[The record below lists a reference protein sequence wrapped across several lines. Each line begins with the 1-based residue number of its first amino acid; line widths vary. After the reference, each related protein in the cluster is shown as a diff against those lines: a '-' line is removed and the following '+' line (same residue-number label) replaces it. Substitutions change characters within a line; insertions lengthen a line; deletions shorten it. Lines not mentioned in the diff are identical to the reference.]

1 MISTSVVGLCGLIV
15 CSFMPGNYLPAL
27 LALRGLLFVTAAATP
42 AAQAPA
48 AAAVDPAELKPGL
61 IAEYRE
67 REINGQAGRRLYRL
81 EPTVALLL
89 GSGESVHPR
98 LRDLG
103 TARWRGHVNLTRAG
117 PYRFSADLHGG
128 SVTVRLGGQVV
139 LQGRADAQ
147 PVRID
152 GPEIV
157 LDGGVFPLEVVFT
170 GERDELRCTLWW
182 QGPGYIREPL
192 NSRYVGHLPAERPPQ
207 WREELQQEHGRYL
220 FEELSCLRCHRPASP
235 PEPTPQQAQ
244 PHQAQPNK
252 AQPHQ
257 TQLAA
262 MARTLAD
269 RPAPKLAELGRRVYP
284 GWLDA
289 WLADPARLRP
299 HTTMP
304 QLFAADERGRAERY
318 AIVQYFV
325 AKAGQTL
332 QPPPKPLLPSNEWRQ
347 SVTRGR
353 VLFQVTGCAACHQ
366 RSAAAKPSDAAQP
379 PDEAADER
387 TPLRPEDSLYGLGTP
402 QGPTAEYALGA
413 VGSKTRPEVLAEFL
427 RDPLRT
433 HPAGRMPQMN
443 LTPQA
448 AADLARYLCE
458 NVDRKITPQMPPV
471 PAVSPEELLR
481 GHQLEP
487 APEWQQWSAE
497 RRWAFVG
504 EKLLVRKG
512 CVHCHEIE
520 AGGKVPS
527 PAAPSLAAV
536 VAHPSK
542 GCLDERPSGPNT
554 PRYSLTAAQRQA
566 LQAFIQHGLTGA
578 GRAAPAYHSRV
589 ALRRLLCLNCHSRDG
604 EGGIPPALAETMRL
618 LEKAE
623 NADDVRPPVLTG
635 IGHKSRS
642 SWLAAVLTQGAR
654 ARPWMQLRMP
664 QYGTEN
670 VGALVP
676 GLPRLDGL
684 PPDDAVRAVAVT
696 AEKVAAGR
704 QLVGKGGLGC
714 VSCHDISG
722 VANPGTRGPD
732 LATIQQRVR
741 YEWYERWLHQPL
753 RMVPGTRMPQAFVD
767 GQSTLRTVLHGDP
780 VAQAEAMWAYLSL
793 GPGLPLPEGLEPP
806 RGLVVAVR
814 QRPELLRTFMPEAGT
829 RAIAVGYPGG
839 VHLAFDADQCRIVYA
854 WSGNFLDASPVWNN
868 RGGAPAKL
876 LGPKFWTA
884 PPVHP
889 WGGTTDPA
897 TPPDFLARRND
908 PAWGFPLPVDPPR
921 VYDGPTHVRFEGYTL
936 TAAGEPVFRYRLALP
951 DRSESVV
958 IQEQPGPL
966 RAAVATGLSRQ
977 FTVTSPRDVTLWF
990 FAAQATARPRL
1001 LSKAHD
1007 RLDPWPD
1014 GQTTVPAEGTRVIVP
1029 QDGGTVA
1036 VWEVR
1041 QVPAGAAWF
1050 WQPSGSGGLL
1060 LLRVPARPSAEPLR
1074 WTINLWVVP
1083 RDDAELIRNVDR

>member
-1 MISTSVVGLCGLIV
+1 MIPPSLVGLCGLIV
-15 CSFMPGNYLPAL
+15 CNFMPGNN
-27 LALRGLLFVTAAATP
+27 LRGLMSVTIPASP
-42 AAQAPA
+42 AAEAPT

-67 REINGQAGRRLYRL
+67 REAGGQAGRRLHRL

-89 GSGESVHPR
+89 GAGESVHPQ
-98 LRDLG
+98 LKDLG
-103 TARWRGHVNLTRAG
+103 TARWWGHVNLTRAG
-117 PYRFSADLHGG
+117 AYRFSADLQGG
-128 SVTVRLGGQVV
+128 SITVRLGGQVV

-147 PVRID
+147 QVRID

-157 LDGGVFPLEVVFT
+157 LDGGVFHLEIIFR
-170 GERDELRCTLWW
+170 GERDEQRCTLWW
-182 QGPGYIREPL
+182 QGPGFIREPL
-192 NSRYVGHLPAERPPQ
+192 NSRYVGHLPTERPPQ

-220 FEELSCLRCHRPASP
+220 FEELSCIRCHRPGSS

-244 PHQAQPNK
+244 SQQA
-252 AQPHQ
+252 
-257 TQLAA
+257 QLAA
-262 MARTLAD
+262 MAATLAD

-318 AIVQYFV
+318 AIIQYFV
-325 AKAGQTL
+325 AQAGQTL
-332 QPPPKPLLPSNEWRQ
+332 QPPAKPLLPPNEWRQ
-347 SVTRGR
+347 SVARGR
-353 VLFQVTGCAACHQ
+353 VLFQVAGCAACHQ
-366 RSAAAKPSDAAQP
+366 RSAAGQAPDATPP
-379 PDEAADER
+379 PDEAAER
-387 TPLRPEDSLYGLGTP
+387 EPLRPEDSLYGLGTP

-413 VGSKTRPEVLAEFL
+413 IGSKTRPEILAEFL

-443 LTPQA
+443 LTPTA
-448 AADLARYLCE
+448 ATDLARYLCE
-458 NVDRKITPQMPPV
+458 NVDREIAPQMPPV
-471 PAVSPEELLR
+471 PAMPPEEILR
-481 GHQLEP
+481 GHQLGPP
-487 APEWQQWSAE
+487 AEWQQWPVG

-520 AGGKVPS
+520 AGATPPP
-527 PAAPSLAAV
+527 PAAPSLAAI
-536 VAHPSK
+536 VAHPGQ

-554 PRYSLTAAQRQA
+554 PRYALRPAQRQA
-566 LQAFIQHGLTGA
+566 LQAFVQHGLQGA
-578 GRAAPAYHSRV
+578 GRAAPTYQTRV

-635 IGHKSRS
+635 IGHKARS
-642 SWLAAVLTQGAR
+642 SWLTAVLTQGAR

-664 QYGTEN
+664 QYGTPQ
-670 VGALVP
+670 VGTLVA

-684 PPDDAVRAVAVT
+684 PPDDAVRSVAVT

-767 GQSTLRTVLHGDP
+767 GQSTLRTVLNGDP

-889 WGGTTDPA
+889 WGATTEPTA
-897 TPPDFLARRND
+897 PPDFLARRND

-921 VYDGPTHVRFEGYTL
+921 VYDGPLHVHFEGYTL
-936 TAAGEPVFRYRLALP
+936 TATGAPVFRYRLALP
-951 DRSESVV
+951 DHSESVV

-966 RAAVATGLSRQ
+966 RAAVATGLTRQ
-977 FTVTSPRDVTLWF
+977 FTVTSPREVTLWF

-1001 LSKAHD
+1001 VNKTHG

-1014 GQTTVPAEGTRVIVP
+1014 GQTTVPAEGTRVVGT
-1029 QDGGTVA
+1029 QDGGTVT
-1036 VWEVR
+1036 VWEVG
-1041 QVPAGAAWF
+1041 QLPAGAAWY
-1050 WQPSGSGGLL
+1050 WQPAGSGGPL
-1060 LLRVPARPSAEPLR
+1060 LLRIPVRASAGPLQ
-1074 WTINLWVVP
+1074 WSLTMWVVP